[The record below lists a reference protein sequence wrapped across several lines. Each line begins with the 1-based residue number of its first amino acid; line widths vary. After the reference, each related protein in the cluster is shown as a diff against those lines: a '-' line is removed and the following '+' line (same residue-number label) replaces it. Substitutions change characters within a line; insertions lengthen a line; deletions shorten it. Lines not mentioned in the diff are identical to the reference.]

1 MRPFVV
7 LIVVVLAACTSDSDE
22 PTRLMDGSTPHP
34 LPVEL
39 QGIAK
44 ANLVLTSVD
53 VTDSADIVARSPIAE
68 CFRLSSNPPSGPVI
82 ERVGVV
88 SSSLTARTKDGRGID
103 GCDDT
108 SGRREENR
116 RWCGGAY
123 GLLIGGRLRD
133 PRLSIGCLTEDDD
146 VVGFVWVE
154 PGENTRYVSVEQRDY
169 VEVYEVSSD
178 LPVRVATRDGVQVEG
193 SRATFDLYEHD
204 DDGRLLR
211 RYRVQAAVAG

>member
-1 MRPFVV
+1 
-7 LIVVVLAACTSDSDE
+7 
-22 PTRLMDGSTPHP
+22 MDGSTPHP

-53 VTDSADIVARSPIAE
+53 VTDSADIVASSPIAE
-68 CFRLSSNPPSGPVI
+68 CFRLSSNPPSGPVV

-103 GCDDT
+103 GCDNT
-108 SGRREENR
+108 SGPREENR

-146 VVGFVWVE
+146 MVGFVWVE

-193 SRATFDLYEHD
+193 SRATFDLFEHD
-204 DDGRLLR
+204 ADGRLLR
-211 RYRVQAAVAG
+211 RYRLQAAVAG